1 MSVPS
6 TIKRCVASCESF
18 NNICQPRVLMA
29 EIAEMDEA
37 KQVADSV
44 EAKEEEDSEAD
55 SQEDLEDEA
64 KRSSLSKAS
73 QNALPDHSVIEN
85 AL

>member
-18 NNICQPRVLMA
+18 NNICQPRVMA

-55 SQEDLEDEA
+55 SQEDLEEVQA
-64 KRSSLSKAS
+64 APANSRS
-73 QNALPDHSVIEN
+73 NSVPME
-85 AL
+85 LLGEK